1 VIPLLGQATAVGRFE
16 IRDFLGRGA
25 IGDVLLAWDP
35 RHERLVALKVVR
47 SARSDPEILEA
58 EKNGVALQAQLA
70 ALAPQVAAVYESGQD
85 GDFFWVAM
93 EYVDGTDLSELLAKG
108 RFAEERAVAIALEL
122 VSMLEVCH
130 GYSAEV
136 GGRRIFGIVHGDIKP
151 ENIRLQAGDRVRVLD
166 FGIAKHLTQT
176 RRFTVNL
183 FGSLPYTPPERL
195 ERGVVDRHSD
205 LWAVGVV
212 LAAMVSGR
220 RPFPGDTPEALE
232 QAIRRGVPCLPLP
245 ADCSAALDH
254 VVQRSLAFEVIR
266 RYPSAAELK
275 GDLEALRDGRPL
287 PSMAAGEGGPAS
299 DLHATR
305 RTSRPLDPEELRAA
319 EATRRTDR
327 LHAGPLSDAPAAG
340 LTPGTAATPGT
351 PATPVPA
358 AVEDTRRTS
367 NGAAQTP
374 EAVPAGASAV
384 SGAAVLGGA
393 AAGAAV
399 LGAAAAAG
407 ATVPGSHAAA
417 AMPGGPAAG
426 AAALSGA
433 PAASGATSGVPTA
446 LGDHTPSFPTAP
458 ATPSAL
464 PPMPLPPRAG
474 ATLSSAAPSS
484 APAAAA
490 PSALAAGPQAVP
502 AQPAAPGRRPRR
514 ALRRAVAIVALAVP
528 VMFGATQLWAWNQAK
543 QLRRGMADP
552 HPNLEALAERY
563 TAVEPWCWVSGD
575 LFGVGGDLLRSL
587 TAAAGRILE
596 TYHGDDPTATQRG
609 WQTAYHYL
617 HAAAEIAPRDR
628 AIQARMIY
636 VQGHLDR
643 IQSLVLRSQGGDH
656 AKAMQLSREAAAEF
670 QEASR
675 WDPAWPDPYLGLA
688 RIYAYD
694 LFDLDALQKTLNE
707 LNRRG
712 YRAGRRETAM
722 LADGYRMRG
731 LDLEARAARVAG
743 SEGEVDLLR
752 QAHEDLDQ
760 AIRLYTDIT
769 GYADSATN
777 REEAREHL
785 EAVEARQTQVH
796 PPGFWERVGRA
807 LAKEFAKPGGGG

>member
-1 VIPLLGQATAVGRFE
+1 MIPLLGQAQAVGRFE

-47 SARSDPEILEA
+47 IARSDPEVLEA

-70 ALAPQVAAVYESGQD
+70 EQAPQVAAVYESGQD

-93 EYVDGTDLSELLAKG
+93 EYVDGTDLSVLLAQG
-108 RFAEERAVAIALEL
+108 RFPEARAVAIALEL
-122 VSMLEVCH
+122 VSMLEICH

-136 GGRRIFGIVHGDIKP
+136 GGRRIYGIVHGDIKP
-151 ENIRLQAGDRVRVLD
+151 ENIRVQAGDRVRVLD

-245 ADCSAALDH
+245 AGCSASLDH
-254 VVQRSLAFEVIR
+254 IVQRSLAFEVSR
-266 RYPSAAELK
+266 RYPSAAELRA
-275 GDLEALRDGRPL
+275 DLEALRDGRPL
-287 PSMAAGEGGPAS
+287 PSEAAAEGGQAA

-305 RTSRPLDPEELRAA
+305 RTSRPLDPAELHAA

-327 LHAGPLSDAPAAG
+327 LAAG
-340 LTPGTAATPGT
+340 ASTAGASAEGAALLAGAATAAVSAGA
-351 PATPVPA
+351 AT
-358 AVEDTRRTS
+358 EDTRRTS
-367 NGAAQTP
+367 ASAARD
-374 EAVPAGASAV
+374 AGALQVASA
-384 SGAAVLGGA
+384 A
-393 AAGAAV
+393 AAGTSAGLAGAPSAAAPWAAAAPPTAVPSGTAIPPRAMHPTVAPPAAV
-399 LGAAAAAG
+399 HPAGSPAAAAAI
-407 ATVPGSHAAA
+407 PPPAAA
-417 AMPGGPAAG
+417 GPVPAAAPTSG
-426 AAALSGA
+426 PWPVAAPGVPLP
-433 PAASGATSGVPTA
+433 PAVGSGATI
-446 LGDHTPSFPTAP
+446 
-458 ATPSAL
+458 
-464 PPMPLPPRAG
+464 
-474 ATLSSAAPSS
+474 SSAAPS
-484 APAAAA
+484 ALPADALAAA
-490 PSALAAGPQAVP
+490 PPPV
-502 AQPAAPGRRPRR
+502 RRSRR
-514 ALRRAVAIVALAVP
+514 VLRRAVAIVAFSALV
-528 VMFGATQLWAWNQAK
+528 VFGATQLWAWNQAK
-543 QLRRGMADP
+543 ELRRGMADP
-552 HPNLEALAERY
+552 HPNLESLAERY
-563 TAVEPWCWVSGD
+563 SAVEPWCWLSGD

-587 TAAAGRILE
+587 TGAAARILE
-596 TYHGDDPTATQRG
+596 TYHGDDPSATQRG

-617 HAAAEIAPRDR
+617 RAAAEIAPHDR

-656 AKAMQLSREAAAEF
+656 AKALQLSREAAAEF

-675 WDPAWPDPYLGLA
+675 YDPSWPDPYLGLA

-694 LFDLDALQKTLNE
+694 LFDLDALQKTLDE
-707 LNRRG
+707 LSRRG
-712 YRAGRRETAM
+712 YHSGRRETAM
-722 LADGYRMRG
+722 LADAYRSKG

-752 QAHEDLDQ
+752 EAHEDLDQ
-760 AIRLYTDIT
+760 AIRLYTDIA

-785 EAVEARQTQVH
+785 EAVETRQTQVH